1 MSSTDKALA
10 QALRKLEGFTMPARR
25 DDAAIEA
32 AVADDPAAAPTL
44 SAFELERRL
53 TAERTRDPCGVARV
67 RRSLGLSQQ
76 GFARRFGVPL
86 ATLRQWEQG
95 VRRPSEP
102 ARVLL
107 QLIVEAPT
115 LVEQAA
121 AKLRAA

>member
-1 MSSTDKALA
+1 MSSTDKPLA
-10 QALRKLEGFTMPARR
+10 QALAELEGFTMPARR
-25 DDAAIEA
+25 DDAAIAA
-32 AVADDPAAAPTL
+32 AVAGDPDAAPIL
-44 SAFELERRL
+44 PAPELERRL
-53 TAERTRDPCGVARV
+53 AAERARDPFGVARV

-76 GFARRFGVPL
+76 GFSRRFGVPL

-107 QLIVEAPT
+107 QLIAEAPA
-115 LVEQAA
+115 LVERAA

>member
-1 MSSTDKALA
+1 MSSTDKSLA
-10 QALRKLEGFTMPARR
+10 QALGELEDFTMPARR

-32 AVADDPAAAPTL
+32 AVADDPDAAPIL
-44 SAFELERRL
+44 AAPELERRL
-53 TAERTRDPCGVARV
+53 AAERAHDPFGVARV

-76 GFARRFGVPL
+76 GFAKRFGVPL